1 MINREIV
8 YKWKYISRIDYDSEI
23 KRNKSEYHSVDESLK
38 KKKEKSNKRH
48 THTVIYPNCD

>member
-8 YKWKYISRIDYDSEI
+8 HKWKYISRVDYNSEI

-38 KKKEKSNKRH
+38 KEKKKSQTKD
-48 THTVIYPNCD
+48 IPIL